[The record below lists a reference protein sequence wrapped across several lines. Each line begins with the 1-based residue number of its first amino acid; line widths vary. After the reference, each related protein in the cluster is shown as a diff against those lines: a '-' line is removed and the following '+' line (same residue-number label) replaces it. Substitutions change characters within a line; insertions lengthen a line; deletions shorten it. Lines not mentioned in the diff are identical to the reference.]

1 MEEKN
6 RRLGFAIGE
15 NALLEALGLKHGTV
29 ECAAENIAFVYS
41 NRDLNRVVGQLA
53 VEDKIDLGELH
64 TVAFVSRVG
73 EGMARDYAEIA
84 ALVREYATPPELNLG
99 RFEVCLDCSTDYG
112 MKAGHFSYVW
122 SLPSD
127 TFFSFAEA
135 FGAMVRHFRGDLT
148 EKDVGQAVALLKQ
161 VLELEADF
169 PMETPPRPEPSRS
182 RVGLVVFL
190 GRG

>member
-1 MEEKN
+1 MEDRN
-6 RRLGFAIGE
+6 GRLDFAVGE
-15 NALLEALGLKHGTV
+15 NALLVALGLKHGTV
-29 ECAAENIAFVYS
+29 ECGSDNVAPVFSRLI
-41 NRDLNRVVGQLA
+41 LNRVVGQLA
-53 VEDKIDLGELH
+53 VEGKIDLCLDE
-64 TVAFVSRVG
+64 VASSICKIG

-84 ALVREYATPPELNLG
+84 TRVREYATPPELNLG